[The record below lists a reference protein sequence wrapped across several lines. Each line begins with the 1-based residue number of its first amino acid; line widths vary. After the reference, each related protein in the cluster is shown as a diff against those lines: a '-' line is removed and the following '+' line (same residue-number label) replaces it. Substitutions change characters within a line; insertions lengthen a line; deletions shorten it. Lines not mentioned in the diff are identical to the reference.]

1 MRKLATAE
9 ELFDIL
15 AGMRPGRFATI
26 AYVSSANL
34 NIPQVKRRNPES
46 NRMKNFDDWE
56 TFGKELGVEDN
67 IAGVVKLTRY
77 TLNWSSADNFAKQ
90 YGDYKK
96 GYDEIRQKYGLE
108 ASGNRESTHKRVKFG
123 KGDDVKVYK
132 GDNED
137 LTNNSYTEQNVYGAK
152 MSVGYYLI
160 RDDGSLVKEL
170 SNEDVKKYLKARE
183 TVGVAALRKLGKDD
197 ATIQSYIDD
206 IKNLKMNYVKF
217 ETSSIL
223 YIITTIGTEKV
234 MFINNN
240 LSRKLN
246 DVVVSPDTFIQ
257 IATDKYNQDAA
268 LTEALNIAADANLVM
283 ERVENTQIAQRNG

>member
-1 MRKLATAE
+1 MRKLVTAE

-15 AGMRPGRFATI
+15 AGMRPGRYATI

-34 NIPQVKRRNPES
+34 SIPQVKRKNPET

-56 TFGKELGVEDN
+56 SFGKELGVKDN

-108 ASGNRESTHKRVKFG
+108 ASGNRESTHQRVQFG

-137 LTNNSYTEQNVYGAK
+137 LANNSYTEQNVYGAK
-152 MSVGYYLI
+152 VSTGYYLI
-160 RDDGSLVKEL
+160 RNDGSVIKEL
-170 SNEDVKKYLKARE
+170 SNDDVKKYLKTRE
-183 TVGVAALRKLGKDD
+183 TAGVAALRKLGKDD
-197 ATIQSYIDD
+197 ATIQQYVND

-217 ETSSIL
+217 EASSIL
-223 YIITTIGTEKV
+223 YIVTTVGTEKV
-234 MFINNN
+234 MFINDHI
-240 LSRKLN
+240 SRKLN
-246 DVVVSPDTFIQ
+246 DVVIAPDTFIQ

-268 LTEALNIAADANLVM
+268 LTEALNIAAEAALIT
-283 ERVENTQIAQRNG
+283 ERIENTQIAQRNG

>member
-1 MRKLATAE
+1 ML
-9 ELFDIL
+9 
-15 AGMRPGRFATI
+15 
-26 AYVSSANL
+26 
-34 NIPQVKRRNPES
+34 
-46 NRMKNFDDWE
+46 
-56 TFGKELGVEDN
+56 
-67 IAGVVKLTRY
+67 
-77 TLNWSSADNFAKQ
+77 
-90 YGDYKK
+90 
-96 GYDEIRQKYGLE
+96 
-108 ASGNRESTHKRVKFG
+108 FG

-223 YIITTIGTEKV
+223 YIVTTIGTEKV